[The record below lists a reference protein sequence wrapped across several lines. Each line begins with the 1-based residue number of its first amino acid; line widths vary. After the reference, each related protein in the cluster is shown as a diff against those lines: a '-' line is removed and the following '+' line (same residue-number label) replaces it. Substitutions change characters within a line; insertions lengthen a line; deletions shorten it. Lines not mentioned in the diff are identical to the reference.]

1 MNTMRIAFDL
11 DNTLIR
17 DQHPFPL
24 EPESNKWFFKL
35 LGFEPLR
42 KNTIELMNMLQQ
54 SGNEIWIYTASLRD
68 LVYLRLLFRWHGIT
82 LNGIVN
88 RAIHQQQVQIICRKY
103 PPAFGIDLLIDD
115 ERGVEVESKKHNFNM
130 IRIMPEDN
138 NWHLKVLEKVRAL
151 EKKHAP

>member
-1 MNTMRIAFDL
+1 MRIAFDL

-42 KNTIELMNMLQQ
+42 KNTIELMNLLQQ
-54 SGNEIWIYTASLRD
+54 QDHEIWIYTASCRD
-68 LVYLRLLFRWHGIT
+68 SVYLRLLFRWHGIT
-82 LNGIVN
+82 INGTIN
-88 RAIHQQQVQIICRKY
+88 RNIHQQQVKTRCIKY

-115 ERGVEVESKKHNFNM
+115 SRGVEVEARKYHFNM

-138 NWHLKVLEKVRAL
+138 NWHLKVLEKVREL
-151 EKKHAP
+151 EKSPAN